1 MKHKR
6 NHYIFYCIIGL
17 MIFLSVYE
25 ELKSCRLIEGMAP
38 AERMKAQKKAAA
50 ERAKRNQQQK
60 RDKQASKT
68 EKFTDEEKEQLN
80 KNVSDVVSLRKNV
93 CKKADLVELDKSLD
107 KLNEKMLTVKQKA
120 DDKKQ
125 KSGQR
130 IS

>member
-1 MKHKR
+1 
-6 NHYIFYCIIGL
+6 

-25 ELKSCRLIEGMAP
+25 EMKSCRLIEGMSP
-38 AERMKAQKKAAA
+38 AEKMKAQKKAAA

-68 EKFTDEEKEQLN
+68 EKFTDEEIEQLN

-93 CKKADLVELDKSLD
+93 CKKTDLVELDKSLD

>member
-17 MIFLSVYE
+17 MIFLIVYE
-25 ELKSCRLIEGMAP
+25 EMKSCKLIE
-38 AERMKAQKKAAA
+38 
-50 ERAKRNQQQK
+50 N
-60 RDKQASKT
+60 
-68 EKFTDEEKEQLN
+68 FTDEEQEQIN

-93 CKKADLVELDKSLD
+93 CKKADLVELDRSLD

>member
-1 MKHKR
+1 M
-6 NHYIFYCIIGL
+6 
-17 MIFLSVYE
+17 S
-25 ELKSCRLIEGMAP
+25 P
-38 AERMKAQKKAAA
+38 AEKMKAQKKAAA

-68 EKFTDEEKEQLN
+68 EKFTDEEIEQLN

-93 CKKADLVELDKSLD
+93 CKKTDLVELDKSLD